1 MKKLYLLLVL
11 GIGLSTWTSLS
22 FSVEE
27 SPSTAITN
35 VTIIDGLNGT
45 RENQTVVF
53 KNDLIIKIQ
62 NASET
67 TRGLQTI
74 NGKGKFLIPGLW
86 DFHVHL
92 SYEDSLIEKMPAL
105 FLSYGITSVRDTG
118 GLLDKLLPIVESMKQ
133 PNSVAPRVFYSGPL
147 LDGRDV
153 VYDGK
158 SRPHIG
164 VQNIDAQSARK
175 RIEFLKSQGA
185 SFIKIYELVSP
196 RVFEA
201 MVGAARD
208 QGMPIDSH
216 VPLSMRAGV
225 AGSFVD
231 SIEHLRNIELDCTRD
246 SEALHE
252 ERLAILENADL
263 LPGFTLRSNL
273 HRLQRIPA
281 IRNFSRDKCLRT
293 LAAMKT
299 TLQVPTLRLNSLA
312 LNPPFDRPD
321 WSSAFS
327 DLPRNTQTDW
337 DRQIRVQSG
346 SRLTNTEFAEW
357 SLFLVGL
364 MNEQGLP
371 IGAGTDTPIGFA
383 IPGYSLHA
391 ELQMLVRAG
400 LTPMEAL
407 RSATLE
413 PAKFFD
419 LSKEMGSIDV
429 NKKADMLLLEKNP
442 LIDISNT
449 RTITHV
455 ISQGRAFNQE
465 TLLAMT
471 SN

>member
-1 MKKLYLLLVL
+1 MNYRKLLFIFGF
-11 GIGLSTWTSLS
+11 GICAWACTSLS
-22 FSVEE
+22 AEE
-27 SPSTAITN
+27 SLATAITN
-35 VTIIDGLNGT
+35 VTIIDAVNGI
-45 RENQTVVF
+45 RKNQTVF
-53 KNDLIIKIQ
+53 FREDAITKIQ
-62 NASET
+62 NASEKIQ
-67 TRGLQTI
+67 GLQTI
-74 NGKGKFLIPGLW
+74 RGDGKFLIPGLW

-92 SYEDSLIEKMPAL
+92 SYEDSLIDKMPAL
-105 FLSYGITSVRDTG
+105 LLSYGITSVRDTG
-118 GLLDKLLPIVESMKQ
+118 GMLDKLLPIVESMKK
-133 PNSVAPRVFYSGPL
+133 PNSVAPRIFYSGPL
-147 LDGRDV
+147 LDGREV
-153 VYDGK
+153 VYDGQ

-164 VQNIDAQSARK
+164 VQNIDAKSARK
-175 RIEFLKSQGA
+175 RIQFLKSQGA

-201 MVGAARD
+201 MVGAAREH
-208 QGMPIDSH
+208 GMPIDSH

-225 AGSFVD
+225 AGAFVD
-231 SIEHLRNIELDCTRD
+231 SIEHLRNIELDCARD

-252 ERLAILENADL
+252 ERLAILKNADQ

-281 IRNFSRDKCLRT
+281 IRNFSRDQCLTT
-293 LAAMKT
+293 LSAMPT

-312 LNPPFDRPD
+312 LNPPFERTD
-321 WSSAFS
+321 WSSAFLG
-327 DLPRNTQTDW
+327 LPRNTQSDW

-346 SRLTNTEFAEW
+346 SRLANTEFAEW

-364 MNEQGLP
+364 MKEQGLP

-400 LTPMEAL
+400 LTPMDAL

-413 PAKFFD
+413 PAKFFK
-419 LSKEMGSIDV
+419 LSEEMGSIDV
-429 NKKADMLLLEKNP
+429 KKKADMLLLDKDP

-449 RTITHV
+449 RAISLV
-455 ISQGRAFNQE
+455 ISRGRAFNPE
-465 TLLAMT
+465 SLSSAA

>member
-1 MKKLYLLLVL
+1 MKL
-11 GIGLSTWTSLS
+11 
-22 FSVEE
+22 
-27 SPSTAITN
+27 
-35 VTIIDGLNGT
+35 
-45 RENQTVVF
+45 R
-53 KNDLIIKIQ
+53 
-62 NASET
+62 
-67 TRGLQTI
+67 
-74 NGKGKFLIPGLW
+74 
-86 DFHVHL
+86 
-92 SYEDSLIEKMPAL
+92 
-105 FLSYGITSVRDTG
+105 
-118 GLLDKLLPIVESMKQ
+118 
-133 PNSVAPRVFYSGPL
+133 
-147 LDGRDV
+147 
-153 VYDGK
+153 
-158 SRPHIG
+158 
-164 VQNIDAQSARK
+164 
-175 RIEFLKSQGA
+175 
-185 SFIKIYELVSP
+185 SP
-196 RVFEA
+196 RSGNADRLPCALVYA
-201 MVGAARD
+201 G
-208 QGMPIDSH
+208 
-216 VPLSMRAGV
+216 GV

-231 SIEHLRNIELDCTRD
+231 SIEHLRNIELDCAKD

-252 ERLAILENADL
+252 ERLAILENADR

-327 DLPRNTQTDW
+327 NLPRNTQTDW

-364 MNEQGLP
+364 MKEQGLP

-419 LSKEMGSIDV
+419 LSEEMGSIDV
-429 NKKADMLLLEKNP
+429 NKKADMLLLDKNP

-465 TLLAMT
+465 NFWL
-471 SN
+471 

>member
-1 MKKLYLLLVL
+1 MKNLNLLLVL
-11 GIGLSTWTSLS
+11 GIGLSSWTGLS
-22 FSVEE
+22 FSTEK
-27 SPSTAITN
+27 SLGTAITN
-35 VTIIDGLNGT
+35 VTIIDALNGI

-53 KNDLIIKIQ
+53 KNDSIVKIH

-133 PNSVAPRVFYSGPL
+133 PNAVAPRVFYSGPL

-201 MVGAARD
+201 MVVAARD

-231 SIEHLRNIELDCTRD
+231 SIEHLRNIELDCARD

-252 ERLAILENADL
+252 ERLAILENADR

-293 LAAMKT
+293 LAAMNT

-327 DLPRNTQTDW
+327 GLPSNTQTDW

-364 MNEQGLP
+364 MKEQGLP

-419 LSKEMGSIDV
+419 LSEEMGSIDV

-465 TLLAMT
+465 TLFAMA

>member
-1 MKKLYLLLVL
+1 MKHRKLLLIL
-11 GIGLSTWTSLS
+11 GFGLWAWTSSS
-22 FSVEE
+22 FSAEE
-27 SPSTAITN
+27 SLGTAITN
-35 VTIIDGLNGT
+35 VTIIDALNGT

-53 KNDLIIKIQ
+53 KNDSITKIQ
-62 NASET
+62 NASEKIQE
-67 TRGLQTI
+67 LHTI
-74 NGKGKFLIPGLW
+74 NGDGKFLIPGLW

-92 SYEDSLIEKMPAL
+92 SYEDSLIDQMPAL
-105 FLSYGITSVRDTG
+105 LLSYGITSVRDTG
-118 GLLDKLLPIVESMKQ
+118 GLLDKLLPIVESMKK
-133 PNSVAPRVFYSGPL
+133 PDSVAPRVFYSGPL

-175 RIEFLKSQGA
+175 RIQFLKSQGA

-201 MVGAARD
+201 MVEAAREN
-208 QGMPIDSH
+208 GMPIDSH
-216 VPLSMRAGV
+216 VPLSMRASV
-225 AGSFVD
+225 AGEFVD
-231 SIEHLRNIELDCTRD
+231 SIEHLRNIELDCARD

-252 ERLAILENADL
+252 ERLAILKNADQ

-281 IRNFSRDKCLRT
+281 IRNFSRDKCLST
-293 LAAMKT
+293 LRAMQM

-312 LNPPFDRPD
+312 LNPPFERTD
-321 WSSAFS
+321 WQPAFS
-327 DLPRNTQTDW
+327 GLPRSTQTKW
-337 DRQIRVQSG
+337 DKQIRVQSG
-346 SRLTNTEFAEW
+346 SRMANTEFAEW

-364 MNEQGLP
+364 MKEQGLP

-400 LTPMEAL
+400 LNPMEAL

-429 NKKADMLLLEKNP
+429 NKKADMLLLDKNP

-455 ISQGRAFNQE
+455 ISRGRTFNPE
-465 TLLAMT
+465 RLSLIA